1 MNEMD
6 VINAYVREL
15 KLATFRE
22 NAEPYAQDAVRE
34 QWGCLGYLRRLLEEE
49 VTRRRE
55 KVKSHA
61 SIRLDSH
68 R

>member
-1 MNEMD
+1 MNELD

-15 KLATFRE
+15 KLAMFKE

-55 KVKSHA
+55 KARLHA
-61 SIRLDSH
+61 SIRPDYH
-68 R
+68 K

>member
-6 VINAYVREL
+6 VINTYVREL

-34 QWGCLGYLRRLLEEE
+34 QWGCLGYLRDCLKR
-49 VTRRRE
+49 
-55 KVKSHA
+55 K
-61 SIRLDSH
+61 
-68 R
+68 

>member
-22 NAEPYAQDAVRE
+22 NAEPYAQDTVRE
-34 QWGCLGYLRRLLEEE
+34 QWGIFGLSQ
-49 VTRRRE
+49 TT
-55 KVKSHA
+55 A
-61 SIRLDSH
+61 
-68 R
+68 

>member
-34 QWGCLGYLRRLLEEE
+34 QCGCLG
-49 VTRRRE
+49 
-55 KVKSHA
+55 
-61 SIRLDSH
+61 
-68 R
+68 

>member
-22 NAEPYAQDAVRE
+22 NAEPSQDAVRE
-34 QWGCLGYLRRLLEEE
+34 PRCCLITSLSELERRLPLSQPICLSPDG
-49 VTRRRE
+49 
-55 KVKSHA
+55 KKY
-61 SIRLDSH
+61 
-68 R
+68 

>member
-1 MNEMD
+1 MNELD

-34 QWGCLGYLRRLLEEE
+34 QWGIWAISNDCLRR
-49 VTRRRE
+49 
-55 KVKSHA
+55 K
-61 SIRLDSH
+61 
-68 R
+68 

>member
-22 NAEPYAQDAVRE
+22 MPNRMHRMQCGSSGDIWAISDD
-34 QWGCLGYLRRLLEEE
+34 YLRR
-49 VTRRRE
+49 
-55 KVKSHA
+55 K
-61 SIRLDSH
+61 
-68 R
+68 